1 MHPSVMDFLRQE
13 VKDSEILGKEVL
25 EVGAQDVNGSP
36 REVVSQMRPKKY
48 IGVDFTAGKGV
59 DLVLDVADL
68 VMYFGIDRFP
78 AVISTEMLE
87 HAKDWRTAVSQMK
100 AVLAPGGIL
109 VVTTRSPGFAFH
121 GYPHDYWRF
130 TVGDFFRIFGD
141 MVIEILKPDP
151 LPGHPGVLLKARKDP
166 TLPSVDL
173 SRIDVAG
180 VF

>member
-1 MHPSVMDFLRQE
+1 MDFLRSTLRS
-13 VKDSEILGKEVL
+13 DEIAGREVL

-36 REVVSQMRPKKY
+36 REAVLPLKPKKY
-48 IGVDFTAGKGV
+48 IGVDFAAGKGV

-68 VMYFGIDRFP
+68 VMYFGLDRFG
-78 AVISTEMLE
+78 VVVSTEMLE

-100 AVLAPGGIL
+100 AVLAPGGVL
-109 VVTTRSPGFAFH
+109 FVTTRSPGFPHH

-130 TVGDFFRIFGD
+130 TVEHFLRIFGD
-141 MVIEILKPDP
+141 MAIERLEPDP
-151 LPGHPGVLLKARKDP
+151 LPGHPGVFLKARKDP
-166 TLPSVDL
+166 SLPSIDL